1 MERGE
6 RGEKGEEGHS
16 GMCGRGEGTKLRG
29 DDDVGVGRYKCLC
42 SLVGSGLAYLLLL
55 PPSPFTLPLTS
66 FPLTPH
72 PLPDPWLAFRGGEGG
87 LRCTGGALASA
98 SWRESGV
105 TEAPGESL

>member
-66 FPLTPH
+66 FPLTPST
-72 PLPDPWLAFRGGEGG
+72 LSLIRG
-87 LRCTGGALASA
+87 LRFEAAKEAYGAQAALWPQHPGGKV
-98 SWRESGV
+98 G
-105 TEAPGESL
+105 